1 MAETNAEG
9 LNIAAAVESVQGES
23 PPPSTGWLNLEA
35 DAIGDPGPQYKKM
48 ARSPFTITRQLRRP
62 FISGLDAALTLDLDA
77 IKDHVDFFG
86 EAMFKSNWQ
95 HSGGSGQSK
104 FAVTAVVDGGGG
116 VDSFTVG
123 DDGDILT
130 GTLVVTRG
138 FPDPENNGL
147 FRAAVGSTTTSIKV
161 PTGSLVVD
169 AAPPDNATL
178 DIAGFQ
184 FSAGDLDLDGD
195 GNLVTVTK
203 DLTTLGLVEHQWI
216 YIPSSAE
223 VDPPY
228 CFGNDDYYG
237 FAEVIEI
244 ATNKLTLRR
253 RGWTVGA
260 ATTEITTTI
269 RLFFTKWVRNVARSD
284 EDENLV
290 THAFEVT
297 YSDLAAGPAD
307 AYEYLH
313 GYALDQVT
321 FNMPAEG
328 KVSMQCTFVG
338 QTADDPVTT
347 REDGPDDAINVV
359 TSLAVSTSSDIT
371 RLSIDN
377 VDETGLMT
385 DFQDLKIM
393 LKNSIQGE
401 KAVGHLGNR
410 FTPLGV
416 FEAQTEAEVFFTDP
430 EIVTCVH
437 DNRILRLAAG
447 MRNDD
452 FGMLIDIPSTGA
464 MEAGKK
470 IEHNKLVAISSKIAG
485 FMDSSSGFTAGLS
498 VFAYLPTQA
507 PGLET

>member
-1 MAETNAEG
+1 MAETNSEG
-9 LNIAAAVESVQGES
+9 INIAATEETSQGVS

-35 DAIGDPGPQYKKM
+35 DAIGDPGPAYKKM

-62 FISGLDAALTLDLDA
+62 FISGLDCALTLDLDA

-86 EAMFKSNWQ
+86 EAMFKSNWK

-104 FAVTAVVDGGGG
+104 FLVTAVTDGGGG
-116 VDSFTVG
+116 VDGFTVAA
-123 DDGDILT
+123 DGDVLT

-138 FPDPENNGL
+138 FDDPENNGL
-147 FRAAVGSTTTSIKV
+147 FRVAVGSTDTSVKV
-161 PTGSLVVD
+161 PTGSLVAD
-169 AAPPDNATL
+169 ASPNANATL
-178 DIAGFQ
+178 DVAGFQ

-195 GNLVTVTK
+195 GNFVTVTK
-203 DLTTLGLVEHQWI
+203 DFTTLGLQVGQFG
-216 YIPSSAE
+216 YIPNSAE

-228 CFGNDDYYG
+228 CFANDAYYG
-237 FAEVIEI
+237 FFEVVAI
-244 ATNKLTLRR
+244 AANKLTVRR

-260 ATTEITTTI
+260 ATTETTTTI
-269 RLFFTKWVRNVARSD
+269 RMFFTKWIRNVARSHS
-284 EDENLV
+284 DENLV
-290 THAFEVT
+290 SHAFEVT

-307 AYEYLH
+307 AYEYLL
-313 GYALDQVT
+313 GYMLDQVT

-328 KVSMQCTFVG
+328 KVSMSCTFVG
-338 QTADDPVTT
+338 TTAEDPDTVRAT
-347 REDGPDDAINVV
+347 GPSSALNVV

-393 LKNSIQGE
+393 LKNNISPE

-416 FEAQTEAEVFFTDP
+416 FEAQTQAEVFFTDP

-452 FGMLIDIPSTGA
+452 FGMVIDIPSTGA
-464 MEAGKK
+464 MKAAKK
-470 IEHNKLVAISSKIAG
+470 IEHNKLIAVSSEISG
-485 FMDSSSGFTAGLS
+485 FMDATSGFTAGMS